1 MLLEDEDGKTAGIIS
16 VGSDGVLRLPPVVL
30 QIEHPDGQ
38 VYQQAKPLG
47 RPITIK
53 LVPVQK
59 GT

>member
-1 MLLEDEDGKTAGIIS
+1 VLEDGRGNAVDTIS

-47 RPITIK
+47 RAITIK